1 MRRDDDESSQP
12 ADDRLQRH
20 DGKIA
25 RRKGAAQIT
34 ARHRDPYR
42 LTESAAGRQYP
53 VDFRLI
59 VAINRNLEEMVR
71 QGTFRDDLY
80 DRLNMFSI
88 WVPPL
93 RARLEDIPL
102 LVDYFISDCVGQAKR
117 LVTAAAQQVLDLF
130 QQYSWPGNIR
140 ELRNVLKRGVFTG
153 KTEWI
158 RQEDLPFDVA
168 QRLATPLSKLA
179 DHDEQLR
186 ELSHQLFVAALKQ
199 CHGNRSRAAV
209 LLGLTRNKF
218 YRLLKLHGLDGE
230 SSRNGPGES
239 DWIQ

>member
-1 MRRDDDESSQP
+1 MNQIRKGVNEALRPPGGACNFTSPENSRAISAIGPASAPVGKSMRRDDDESSQP

-34 ARHRDPYR
+34 ARHGDPYR

-71 QGTFRDDLY
+71 QGAFRDDLY

-102 LVDYFISDCVGQAKR
+102 LVDYFMSDCVGQAKR
-117 LVTAAAQQVLDLF
+117 LVTGAAQQVLDLF
-130 QQYSWPGNIR
+130 QKYSWPGNIR
-140 ELRNVLKRGVFTG
+140 ELRNVVKRGCLH
-153 KTEWI
+153 
-158 RQEDLPFDVA
+158 RQ
-168 QRLATPLSKLA
+168 
-179 DHDEQLR
+179 
-186 ELSHQLFVAALKQ
+186 
-199 CHGNRSRAAV
+199 N
-209 LLGLTRNKF
+209 
-218 YRLLKLHGLDGE
+218 
-230 SSRNGPGES
+230 
-239 DWIQ
+239 

>member
-1 MRRDDDESSQP
+1 MMNHHNPPMIGCSATMEKLRGEKAQP
-12 ADDRLQRH
+12 KLLHVTETLTVDRIGGR
-20 DGKIA
+20 
-25 RRKGAAQIT
+25 T
-34 ARHRDPYR
+34 AI
-42 LTESAAGRQYP
+42 P

-59 VAINRNLEEMVR
+59 VATNRNLEEMVR

-102 LVDYFISDCVGQAKR
+102 PVDYFISDCVGQAKR
-117 LVTAAAQQVLDLF
+117 MVTGAAQQVLDLF

-140 ELRNVLKRGVFTG
+140 ELRNVVKRGVFTG

-168 QRLATPLSKLA
+168 QRLAT
-179 DHDEQLR
+179 R
-186 ELSHQLFVAALKQ
+186 Y
-199 CHGNRSRAAV
+199 RSSQ
-209 LLGLTRNKF
+209 TMTN
-218 YRLLKLHGLDGE
+218 
-230 SSRNGPGES
+230 S
-239 DWIQ
+239 

>member
-1 MRRDDDESSQP
+1 
-12 ADDRLQRH
+12 
-20 DGKIA
+20 
-25 RRKGAAQIT
+25 
-34 ARHRDPYR
+34 
-42 LTESAAGRQYP
+42 
-53 VDFRLI
+53 
-59 VAINRNLEEMVR
+59 MVR

-117 LVTAAAQQVLDLF
+117 LVTGAAQQVLDLF

-140 ELRNVLKRGVFTG
+140 ELRNVVKRGVFTG

-158 RQEDLPFDVA
+158 RQEDL
-168 QRLATPLSKLA
+168 
-179 DHDEQLR
+179 
-186 ELSHQLFVAALKQ
+186 
-199 CHGNRSRAAV
+199 RSRAAV

-218 YRLLKLHGLDGE
+218 YKLLKLHGLDGE